1 MNTRPEI
8 NFYHTLIGAT
18 MKYFRLSPA
27 FLGAISLIGV
37 TAWAHAHGA
46 EASADK
52 QAIDYTQAE
61 DSAFGKAADPK
72 KTKRIIRIEMSDK
85 LRFVPDKITLKKG
98 AAVKFVIKNTGKI
111 KHEFVLGTLDELK
124 EHSALMK
131 KFPGMEHDEPSMA
144 DVAPG
149 KTAEITWKFTHAGE
163 FYYGCLVPGHFEG
176 GMVGK
181 VIVK

>member
-1 MNTRPEI
+1 MKHFSKVHLSAI
-8 NFYHTLIGAT
+8 LGACALIG
-18 MKYFRLSPA
+18 F
-27 FLGAISLIGV
+27 
-37 TAWAHAHGA
+37 TALADAHGA
-46 EASADK
+46 ETSADK
-52 QAIDYTQAE
+52 QAIDYAHAE

-85 LRFVPDKITLKKG
+85 LRFIPDKIMLKRG
-98 AAVKFVIKNTGKI
+98 TAVKFVIKNTGKMQ
-111 KHEFVLGTLDELK
+111 HEFVLGTLDELK

-149 KTAEITWKFTHAGE
+149 KRAEITWQFTHAGE
-163 FYYGCLVPGHFEG
+163 FYFGCLVPGHFEG

-181 VIVK
+181 IIVK